1 MRSFKALSALLC
13 YPTPALV
20 ESVPETRALLHKE
33 SLLSPVTLADLEPL
47 LESLASSD
55 IYELEETYVLL
66 FDRSRSLALNLF
78 EHVHGESRDRGQAM
92 VDLKALYESHGLKP
106 RSSELPDFLP
116 LFLEFLSILPLDEAR
131 SHLSDA
137 AHIVRELS
145 ERLEK
150 RGSPYAA
157 LLAAVAELAGD
168 AAAAAVPLVEDDN
181 GKPDDLT
188 ALDAAWEEAAVI
200 FGPGEALD
208 GCSRDRL
215 AIRLRAARR
224 TPVAPA

>member
-13 YPTPALV
+13 YPTPALA

-106 RSSELPDFLP
+106 RSS
-116 LFLEFLSILPLDEAR
+116 
-131 SHLSDA
+131 
-137 AHIVRELS
+137 
-145 ERLEK
+145 
-150 RGSPYAA
+150 
-157 LLAAVAELAGD
+157 
-168 AAAAAVPLVEDDN
+168 
-181 GKPDDLT
+181 
-188 ALDAAWEEAAVI
+188 
-200 FGPGEALD
+200 
-208 GCSRDRL
+208 
-215 AIRLRAARR
+215 
-224 TPVAPA
+224 